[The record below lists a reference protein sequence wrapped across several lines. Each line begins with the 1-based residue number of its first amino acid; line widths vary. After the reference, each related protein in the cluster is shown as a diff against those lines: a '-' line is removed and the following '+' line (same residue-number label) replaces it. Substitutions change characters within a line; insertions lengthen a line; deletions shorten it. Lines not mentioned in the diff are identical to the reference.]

1 MKSSANQKFRPLFF
15 FVNNK
20 KVTSFLSMLLAL
32 SFLSLI
38 IGCSYYNVRSVTSS
52 SETMSNQIN
61 EFNKTKNYAIIHSGQ
76 NTWHLKNLIL
86 NEDNKT
92 ISGTV
97 DIVVPNHIPLKP
109 RDSKRVHRYNSQKTP
124 LNEIHFYLNTINVPE
139 YGSQITIPFSEI
151 VSISVNDKNT
161 GRSIANAFLGTIG
174 VIAGIF
180 IIVLATKSSCPFIYV
195 KNGEEF
201 IFTGELYPG
210 ILTANQQRDDYL
222 LLPHLNEVNNEYSIK
237 ITNELKEIQYTDF
250 IQLLEVN
257 HPDNVK
263 VLLDKNGH
271 TQTFSNINSPVNVL
285 VDHLNIDNTP
295 ALAKDN
301 NSYLFNSKINTTSS
315 IRNIELE
322 FNKPKHSE
330 KAKLF
335 LTVKNSMWLDYVFGK
350 FNEQFGTYYA
360 QFQKD
365 QQESTKEKS
374 NQWMNAQ
381 NIPLSVYLKTNSGWE
396 LVDTINT
403 VGPMASRDIAIPID
417 ISSVL
422 EEQVVIKLETGFMF
436 WEVDYAGI
444 DFTENLVLDVNYINP
459 DEAIDGHNNNV
470 TKLLSAADQNYF
482 VQPNIGDEVVVNFK
496 ISDSKPDGNRTF
508 FLKNRGY
515 YNYIRNYDGVPNF
528 KKLRLFKEAGAF
540 TDFSKYEYEALMD
553 YENQFDLASNN
564 K

>member
-1 MKSSANQKFRPLFF
+1 MKSSTNQKFRPLFF

-20 KVTSFLSMLLAL
+20 KVTSFLSMLLVF
-32 SFLSLI
+32 SFLNLI
-38 IGCSYYNVRSVTSS
+38 ISCSYYNVRDVTTTP
-52 SETMSNQIN
+52 ENVAQKVQD
-61 EFNKTKNYAIIHSGQ
+61 FNMTQKYAIVHSGADI
-76 NTWHLKNLIL
+76 WHLSNLII

-92 ISGTV
+92 ISGEV
-97 DIVVPNHIPLKP
+97 QSLNQLHVLSN
-109 RDSKRVHRYNSQKTP
+109 RDKRVHSYNKSKNEP
-124 LNEIHFYLNTINVPE
+124 LNEVHFILENNMESEIGAQV
-139 YGSQITIPFSEI
+139 IIPFSNI
-151 VSISVNDKNT
+151 KYISVNHKNT
-161 GRSIANAFLGTIG
+161 GRSIANVFFGTIG
-174 VIAGIF
+174 VLAVIAI
-180 IIVLATKSSCPFIYV
+180 IIVATKSSCPFIYV

-250 IQLLEVN
+250 VQLLEVN
-257 HPDNVK
+257 HPENVK
-263 VLLDKNGH
+263 VLLDKNGF

-285 VDHLNIDNTP
+285 VDYLNIDNTP

-301 NSYLFNSKINTTSS
+301 NSYLFNSKISTTSS

-417 ISSVL
+417 VSSVL
-422 EEQVVIKLETGFMF
+422 EERVVIKLETGFMF

-459 DEAIDGHNNNV
+459 DEAIDGNNNNV
-470 TKLLSAADQNYF
+470 TKLISEADQNYF
-482 VQPNIGDEVVVNFK
+482 GQPNIGDEVVVNFK
-496 ISDSKPDGNRTF
+496 ISDSKPNVNRTF

-528 KKLRLFKEAGAF
+528 QKLRLFKEAGAF

-553 YENQFDLASNN
+553 YENQFDVASND

>member
-1 MKSSANQKFRPLFF
+1 MLLVF
-15 FVNNK
+15 
-20 KVTSFLSMLLAL
+20 SFLN
-32 SFLSLI
+32 LI
-38 IGCSYYNVRSVTSS
+38 ISCSYYNVRDVTTTP
-52 SETMSNQIN
+52 ENVAQKVQD
-61 EFNKTKNYAIIHSGQ
+61 FNMTQKYAIVHSGADI
-76 NTWHLKNLIL
+76 WHLSNLII

-92 ISGTV
+92 ISGEV
-97 DIVVPNHIPLKP
+97 QSLNEFHVLSN
-109 RDSKRVHRYNSQKTP
+109 RDKRVHSYNKSKNEP
-124 LNEIHFYLNTINVPE
+124 LNEVHFILENNMESEIGAQV
-139 YGSQITIPFSEI
+139 IIPFSNI
-151 VSISVNDKNT
+151 KYISVNHKNT
-161 GRSIANAFLGTIG
+161 GRSIANVFFGTIG
-174 VIAGIF
+174 VLAVIAI
-180 IIVLATKSSCPFIYV
+180 IIVATKSSCPFIYV

-222 LLPHLNEVNNEYSIK
+222 LLPHLNEVNNDYSIK

-257 HPDNVK
+257 HPENVK

-271 TQTFSNINSPVNVL
+271 TQTFSNINSPVKVL
-285 VDHLNIDNTP
+285 VDNLNIDNTP
-295 ALAKDN
+295 ALIKDN

-417 ISSVL
+417 VSSVL
-422 EEQVVIKLETGFMF
+422 EERVVIKLETGFMF

-459 DEAIDGHNNNV
+459 DEAIDGNNNNV
-470 TKLLSAADQNYF
+470 TKLISAADQNYF

-496 ISDSKPDGNRTF
+496 ISDSKPDVNRTF

-528 KKLRLFKEAGAF
+528 QKLRLFKEAGAF

-553 YENQFDLASNN
+553 YENQFDVASND

>member
-1 MKSSANQKFRPLFF
+1 MKSSTIQKFRPLFF
-15 FVNNK
+15 FINNK
-20 KVTSFLSMLLAL
+20 KVTSFLSMLLVL
-32 SFLSLI
+32 SFLNLI
-38 IGCSYYNVRSVTSS
+38 IGCSYYNVRDITTTPESVA
-52 SETMSNQIN
+52 QKVQD
-61 EFNKTKNYAIIHSGQ
+61 FNMTQKYAIVHSGADI
-76 NTWHLKNLIL
+76 WHLNNLII

-92 ISGTV
+92 ISGEV
-97 DIVVPNHIPLKP
+97 QSLNQLHVLSN
-109 RDSKRVHRYNSQKTP
+109 RDKRVHGYNKSKNEP
-124 LNEIHFYLNTINVPE
+124 LNEVHFILENNMESEIGAQV
-139 YGSQITIPFSEI
+139 IIPFSNI
-151 VSISVNDKNT
+151 KYISVNDKNT
-161 GRSIANAFLGTIG
+161 GRSIANVFFGTIG
-174 VIAGIF
+174 VLAVIAI
-180 IIVLATKSSCPFIYV
+180 IIVATKSSCPFIYV

-250 IQLLEVN
+250 VQLLEVN
-257 HPDNVK
+257 HPENVK
-263 VLLDKNGH
+263 VLLDKNGF

-285 VDHLNIDNTP
+285 VDYLNIDNTP

-374 NQWMNAQ
+374 NQWMKAQ

-417 ISSVL
+417 VSSVL

-470 TKLLSAADQNYF
+470 TKLISAADQNYF

-496 ISDSKPDGNRTF
+496 ISDSKPDVNRTF

-528 KKLRLFKEAGAF
+528 QKLRLFKEAGAF